1 MLIAL
6 SLALLTSATQADA
19 PDARRQTQAHI
30 VLRSS
35 PDGQAGLAR
44 DADGFVSR
52 EAFLAPLANAF
63 ARLDKDGDGRLS
75 PDELSG
81 GVSDNA
87 GEVMFLGGA
96 AGGAGAG
103 SHSFSFRRSDQPA
116 GGGSRTI
123 VTTRGDGPR
132 SVEEIA
138 AEVIGGSGDVVIVR
152 RDGDQN
158 SGRVTLRRSSQGEGG
173 GPRGEPRVMVLPA
186 GRGFHGLGAGDG
198 EAMNLDAD
206 GDGRVSEE
214 EFLARFRE
222 TFRRMDSDG
231 SGHLEAAEREKMHVG
246 VFERRQERRG
256 DD

>member
-19 PDARRQTQAHI
+19 PDARRQAQAHVI
-30 VLRSS
+30 LRSS
-35 PDGQAGLAR
+35 PDGQAGLVR

-52 EAFLAPLANAF
+52 EAFLAPLADAF

-81 GVSDNA
+81 GVSEDTGA
-87 GEVMFLGGA
+87 VMFLGGG
-96 AGGAGAG
+96 GGAGA
-103 SHSFSFRRSDQPA
+103 HSVIFRRA
-116 GGGSRTI
+116 GEGAEGGARTI

-132 SVEEIA
+132 SVEDIA
-138 AEVIGGSGDVVIVR
+138 AEVIGGAGDVVIVR

-158 SGRVTLRRSSQGEGG
+158 SGRVTLRRPSGSEGG
-173 GPRGEPRVMVLPA
+173 GPRGESRVFVLPA
-186 GRGFHGLGAGDG
+186 GRGFHGLGAGGG
-198 EAMNLDAD
+198 EAVDLDAD

-231 SGHLEAAEREKMHVG
+231 SGYLEAAERERMHVG

>member
-19 PDARRQTQAHI
+19 PDARRQTQAHV

-35 PDGQAGLAR
+35 HDGQAGLVR

-52 EAFLAPLANAF
+52 EAFLAPLADAF

-81 GVSDNA
+81 GVSEDTGA
-87 GEVMFLGGA
+87 VMLLGG
-96 AGGAGAG
+96 GGAGA
-103 SHSFSFRRSDQPA
+103 HSVFFRRA
-116 GGGSRTI
+116 GEGPEGGARTI

-132 SVEEIA
+132 SVEAIA
-138 AEVIGGSGDVVIVR
+138 AEVIGGAGDVVIVR

-158 SGRVTLRRSSQGEGG
+158 SGRVTLRRPAGSEGG
-173 GPRGEPRVMVLPA
+173 GPRGEARVFVLPA
-186 GRGFHGLGAGDG
+186 GRGFHGLGAGGG
-198 EAMNLDAD
+198 EAVDLDAD

-231 SGHLEAAEREKMHVG
+231 SGYLEAAERERTHLG
-246 VFERRQERRG
+246 VFERRQERRS